1 MILGMHMVQLGG
13 HNGAI
18 PFTVAGVTA
27 VWPRNFS
34 PWYFLAIF
42 AVVASMGGI
51 GFAAIWCRLPRR
63 KQGIM
68 GEDRLSPITIPKFDL
83 GDGFLCLLFIAAC
96 IWAFVFG
103 GSWFQ
108 VFFVGAVAGG
118 LLIAATMYARRRPVA
133 SLLPKSGRS
142 KRELD

>member
-1 MILGMHMVQLGG
+1 MVQLGG
-13 HNGAI
+13 DNGAI
-18 PFTVAGVTA
+18 PFTVTAVTA

-42 AVVASMGGI
+42 AAVACMGGI
-51 GFAAIWCRLPRR
+51 GFAAILCLPHRR
-63 KQGIM
+63 KETIM
-68 GEDRLSPITIPKFDL
+68 GENRLSPITIPKFDL
-83 GDGFLCLLFIAAC
+83 RDGFLCLLFIAAC

-108 VFFVGAVAGG
+108 YFFVGAVAGG
-118 LLIAATMYARRRPVA
+118 LLIAATMYAARRAVA
-133 SLLPKSGRS
+133 GLLPKSGRS